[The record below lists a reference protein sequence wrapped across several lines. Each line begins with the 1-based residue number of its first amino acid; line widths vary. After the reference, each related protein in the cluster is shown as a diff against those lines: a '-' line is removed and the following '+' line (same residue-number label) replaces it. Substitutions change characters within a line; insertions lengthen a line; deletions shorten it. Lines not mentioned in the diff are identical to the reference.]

1 MRRAILRRSSGAILA
16 QLFDRVFRYR
26 YAQGLGYGTKL
37 AFFLGAIC
45 VEKVTLVGE
54 ILPVGI
60 VLPALS
66 PVLFGG
72 VAQARAQFSSA
83 RSILPARDSTQCFKP
98 GTRRAIL

>member
-1 MRRAILRRSSGAILA
+1 MFRARS
-16 QLFDRVFRYR
+16 R

-83 RSILPARDSTQCFKP
+83 RKIFRRATRRNCLKRR
-98 GTRRAIL
+98 TRRAIL

>member
-1 MRRAILRRSSGAILA
+1 M
-16 QLFDRVFRYR
+16 FRYR

-72 VAQARAQFSSA
+72 VAQARAQFDGA
-83 RSILPARDSTQCFKP
+83 QLILWRATRRNYFKR

>member
-1 MRRAILRRSSGAILA
+1 MCCA
-16 QLFDRVFRYR
+16 RYR

-72 VAQARAQFSSA
+72 VAQARARNSLRRAQFFRRA
-83 RSILPARDSTQCFKP
+83 TRRNFFKP

>member
-1 MRRAILRRSSGAILA
+1 MVRARS
-16 QLFDRVFRYR
+16 R

-72 VAQARAQFSSA
+72 VAQARAQNSFGAHNVSA
-83 RSILPARDSTQCFKP
+83 RNLTQSFKP

>member
-1 MRRAILRRSSGAILA
+1 MFRAR
-16 QLFDRVFRYR
+16 FR

-45 VEKVTLVGE
+45 DEKVTLVGE

-83 RSILPARDSTQCFKP
+83 RTILPGRKNFGAQLF
-98 GTRRAIL
+98 RRAIL

>member
-1 MRRAILRRSSGAILA
+1 MVHARS
-16 QLFDRVFRYR
+16 R

-72 VAQARAQFSSA
+72 VAQARAQFDGAHHSSGA
-83 RSILPARDSTQCFKP
+83 QFFGAQLFRRA
-98 GTRRAIL
+98 RRAIL

>member
-1 MRRAILRRSSGAILA
+1 MSDRRAFRARS
-16 QLFDRVFRYR
+16 R

-72 VAQARAQFSSA
+72 VAQARAQFDGA
-83 RSILPARDSTQCFKP
+83 QIILRRA
-98 GTRRAIL
+98 TRRNF

>member
-1 MRRAILRRSSGAILA
+1 MCCA
-16 QLFDRVFRYR
+16 RYR

-72 VAQARAQFSSA
+72 VAQARAQFASA
-83 RSILPARDSTQCFKP
+83 RTILPARDSAQLFQA
-98 GTRRAIL
+98 RNSARNSL

>member
-1 MRRAILRRSSGAILA
+1 MLRARS
-16 QLFDRVFRYR
+16 R

-72 VAQARAQFSSA
+72 VAQARARAILFGAQHSSGA
-83 RSILPARDSTQCFKP
+83 QLDAIIPARK
-98 GTRRAIL
+98 RRAIL

>member
-1 MRRAILRRSSGAILA
+1 MIRARS
-16 QLFDRVFRYR
+16 R

-72 VAQARAQFSSA
+72 VAQARAQFDGA
-83 RSILPARDSTQCFKP
+83 HNFLARDSTQFLKP

>member
-1 MRRAILRRSSGAILA
+1 MFRAR
-16 QLFDRVFRYR
+16 FR

-72 VAQARAQFSSA
+72 VAQARAQFCLRAQFFRRATRRNS
-83 RSILPARDSTQCFKP
+83 FKP

>member
-1 MRRAILRRSSGAILA
+1 MFRACS
-16 QLFDRVFRYR
+16 R

-83 RSILPARDSTQCFKP
+83 RQNSSGARLDAIFFKR

>member
-1 MRRAILRRSSGAILA
+1 MFLPAI
-16 QLFDRVFRYR
+16 R

-72 VAQARAQFSSA
+72 VAQARAHFFRRAQFFRRA
-83 RSILPARDSTQCFKP
+83 TRRNFFKP

>member
-1 MRRAILRRSSGAILA
+1 MIRARS
-16 QLFDRVFRYR
+16 R

-72 VAQARAQFSSA
+72 VAQARAQIASA
-83 RSILPARDSTQCFKP
+83 RTILPGRNLRRAIIPARN
-98 GTRRAIL
+98 RRAIL